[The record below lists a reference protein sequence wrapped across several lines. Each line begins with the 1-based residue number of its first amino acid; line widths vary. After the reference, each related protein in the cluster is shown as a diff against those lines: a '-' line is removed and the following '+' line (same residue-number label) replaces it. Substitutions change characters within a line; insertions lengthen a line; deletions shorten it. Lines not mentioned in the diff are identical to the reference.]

1 MKEPTRQFLRDQ
13 LEAMDNAQP
22 MTVYC
27 ALCPEWRAE
36 GTSAEAR
43 AAAEAHRA
51 EEHPEIINKRKIV
64 RKRRSFSQ
72 SMTEERQA
80 EIEEERRKR
89 MRALGIA

>member
-1 MKEPTRQFLRDQ
+1 MSTRQFLNDQ
-13 LEAMDNAQP
+13 LEKIDNAQP

-27 ALCPEWRAE
+27 ALCPEWRAV
-36 GTSAEAR
+36 GTASEAR
-43 AAAEAHRA
+43 AAAEKHRA
-51 EEHPEIINKRKIV
+51 EEHPEILNKRKVV

-72 SMTEERQA
+72 AMTEERQA